1 MARHLPATCGPV
13 DVLQS
18 LGSVNDGIVALICPT
33 CQMSI
38 SAPDA
43 CRLLCMGLFST
54 FWLGAPI
61 RDDGDRAR
69 LGTVAL
75 LVEPLQYLHQFPVHI
90 FIPAQHMPGLQRIVT
105 ALDA

>member
-1 MARHLPATCGPV
+1 MARPAGDLWSPH
-13 DVLQS
+13 DLLQS
-18 LGSVNDGIVALICPT
+18 LGSVDDGVVSLICPT

-38 SAPDA
+38 SALDA

-61 RDDGDRAR
+61 PDDDDRAR

-75 LVEPLQYLHQFPVHI
+75 LVERLQYLHQFPVHI
-90 FIPAQHMPGLQRIVT
+90 FIPADHMPGL
-105 ALDA
+105 